1 MAHMSEFIA
10 ALPMYDWPEA
20 RSETDALWS
29 GIRDLLRKQGIGA
42 PEKLVRSNADMPP
55 VKGGIRDAAG
65 QLIAPDPAE
74 LPSDDLDMHVL
85 WRHPKLL
92 FAQACWG
99 PMELGLAGHVRV
111 VGQPDYSAFEGG
123 QGELYSSAILMRRSG
138 KGIGAPGEGGALI
151 PRDLLRGKRLA
162 FNSPDSMSGIIA
174 LTRDLAAL
182 GENPEIFR
190 ADRDRLPPGFG
201 RRCGQRR
208 GRCLRR
214 RLPDLGS
221 DPAFRASRRGSRSRR
236 LDRATQGFALHLV
249 AFRAAIFIWT
259 RWTAARRSASWG
271 DVQEG
276 RALIEIA
283 SESAVKG
290 HSVISGTRPRAPAFS
305 I

>member
-182 GENPEIFR
+182 GENPEIFSERIETGSHR
-190 ADRDRLPPGFG
+190 ASAVAVARGEADVCAVDCRTWDLI
-201 RRCGQRR
+201 RRFEPAAAEVEVVGWTARRR
-208 GRCLRR
+208 GLPYISSLSAPRFSSGRVGPQRGVR
-214 RLPDLGS
+214 RLGVTSKRDERS
-221 DPAFRASRRGSRSRR
+221 SR
-236 LDRATQGFALHLV
+236 
-249 AFRAAIFIWT
+249 
-259 RWTAARRSASWG
+259 
-271 DVQEG
+271 
-276 RALIEIA
+276 
-283 SESAVKG
+283 
-290 HSVISGTRPRAPAFS
+290 
-305 I
+305 

>member
-182 GENPEIFR
+182 GENPEIFSERIETGSHR
-190 ADRDRLPPGFG
+190 ASAVAVARGEADVCAVDCRTWDLI
-201 RRCGQRR
+201 RRFEPAAAEVEVVGWTARRR
-208 GRCLRR
+208 G
-214 RLPDLGS
+214 LPYISSLSAPRFHLD
-221 DPAFRASRRGSRSRR
+221 A
-236 LDRATQGFALHLV
+236 LDRSE
-249 AFRAAIFIWT
+249 AF
-259 RWTAARRSASWG
+259 G
-271 DVQEG
+271 VLG
-276 RALIEIA
+276 
-283 SESAVKG
+283 
-290 HSVISGTRPRAPAFS
+290 
-305 I
+305 